1 MRRYLVPLAAA
12 ALLALVAPAP
22 AHAVPYPAGTPN
34 LTASPGTVTVGGTVT
49 VTGSGFAPGD
59 PVTISVTYTPTAL
72 GPRGAGAMVPVA
84 YAIPLRLASKWS
96 RPDANG
102 DFTATETLTQVGTA
116 TITATSASGLTASTS
131 VLVLAGGPADDR
143 LQHELPAGGAGR
155 LGGRGRRRAVPGARP
170 VPAPH
175 SGRIVRVIL
184 SIPSRAVRRVD
195 EGAVQAPPIQAKLA
209 SLNSQLSKGEWS

>member
-84 YAIPLRLASKWS
+84 YEIPLQLAQVVVT
-96 RPDANG
+96 PDANG

-131 VLVLAGGPADDR
+131 VLVLAAA
-143 LQHELPAGGAGR
+143 LPTTGSSTNYLLVALVGSAVVAAGVLFLVLAR
-155 LGGRGRRRAVPGARP
+155 SRRRT
-170 VPAPH
+170 PAE
-175 SGRIVRVIL
+175 S
-184 SIPSRAVRRVD
+184 S
-195 EGAVQAPPIQAKLA
+195 E
-209 SLNSQLSKGEWS
+209 

>member
-12 ALLALVAPAP
+12 ALLALVVPAP
-22 AHAVPYPAGTPN
+22 AKAVPYPAGTPN

-59 PVTISVTYTPTAL
+59 TVTISVTYTPTAL

-84 YAIPLRLASKWS
+84 YEIPLRLAQQVVT
-96 RPDANG
+96 PDANG

-131 VLVLAGGPADDR
+131 VLVLAGAT
-143 LQHELPAGGAGR
+143 LPTTGSGTNYLLVALVGSAVVAAGVLFLVLAR
-155 LGGRGRRRAVPGARP
+155 SRRRT
-170 VPAPH
+170 PAE
-175 SGRIVRVIL
+175 S
-184 SIPSRAVRRVD
+184 S
-195 EGAVQAPPIQAKLA
+195 E
-209 SLNSQLSKGEWS
+209 